1 MILNQFNGIW
11 RHSYRTMT
19 LEIKFAMDKQALLRH
34 CQHKLCGDG
43 LRVAERVAKIFICLV
58 IYLPTLQV
66 QLWG

>member
-1 MILNQFNGIW
+1 
-11 RHSYRTMT
+11 MT